1 MSSLSS
7 TTRPVIQPCS
17 ESSCIRLRVR
27 RKVDLPQPDGPIKAC
42 TRRGGKARLTPFTAV
57 NLPYI
62 AVSLSV
68 STRPRTPAGGSA
80 DAGPGAGGRVRRAGS
95 PIEGEPTADGEAS
108 PDAEDEDDEDEDK
121 GGRPGVAVPLFIGT
135 GCIGEDRKRKGRHRL
150 VYVEA
155 HVLASQRGEQER
167 RGLARDPGD
176 REQAAGH
183 DPRQRRPEHDGQAG
197 APARI

>member
-7 TTRPVIQPCS
+7 ITRPVIHPCS
-17 ESSCIRLRVR
+17 ESSCIRFRVR

-68 STRPRTPAGGSA
+68 STRPRTPSGGAAGA
-80 DAGPGAGGRVRRAGS
+80 AAGGRVRKAAS

-108 PDAEDEDDEDEDK
+108 PDAEDQDDEDEDE
-121 GGRPGVAVPLFIGT
+121 GGRPGVAVPLLIGT
-135 GCIGEDRKRKGRHRL
+135 GCIGKDRERKGRHRL
-150 VYVEA
+150 VDIEA
-155 HVLASQRGEQER
+155 QILAPQRGEQQR
-167 RGLARDPGD
+167 RGLTGDAGD
-176 REQAAGH
+176 R
-183 DPRQRRPEHDGQAG
+183 
-197 APARI
+197 